1 MDPYKKYK
9 THKKKKQKRHRKF
22 IFCPGFLDKPGMTE
36 IECEDSVNPIA
47 FFAFLTSIS
56 PFINILGDDI
66 GFEEKTRMP
75 YMLCWGGSPRYQRA
89 KNRCNI

>member
-1 MDPYKKYK
+1 MDTTKL
-9 THKKKKQKRHRKF
+9 REN
-22 IFCPGFLDKPGMTE
+22 L
-36 IECEDSVNPIA
+36 VNLIA
-47 FFAFLTSIS
+47 FFIFFPTIS

-89 KNRCNI
+89 MHNCKKLNFNAFSRSFIYEDTSKYSYFCVIAELV